1 MTPKRT
7 LADEFLD
14 WSKQRLEEIKAALAG
29 LGDQADGLNAE
40 ARQQADLAIA
50 RIRAVRAD
58 FEAKISAMLPDS
70 ASAKTVS
77 ENAFADIAADW
88 TEARVALREFFA
100 AAGGQTTA
108 VRKALAGVAQ
118 SRGRGE
124 PSKFASTVNGSA
136 ARTARI
142 SCVVCAYNE
151 ADRIRRILEAVHDHP
166 ALAEVIV
173 VNDGSTDDTEA
184 ILNDYPAIRAI
195 SYTPNRGKTYALTRG
210 IAAATGDYLM
220 FLDADLAGVNAA
232 DIQALA
238 EPVIGGRAE
247 VSISLR
253 RNSLAPYR
261 WNGLDFVSGERV
273 IPAQLLDQAIVT
285 AAGAYRALRA
295 QRIRGPFEYGSR
307 VIVEP
312 ADQMR
317 LDMILDARALEV
329 RAQGLEVFLRFRV
342 QGIEQPR
349 GAGHEVLHLRILA
362 VQDSQWI
369 ACEPPPA
376 VGVQFRLVRAEI
388 GREFISIGGTRGR
401 RPQ

>member
-1 MTPKRT
+1 MTAKRT
-7 LADEFLD
+7 PADEFLD

-50 RIRAVRAD
+50 RIRTVRAD
-58 FEAKISAMLPDS
+58 IEAKISAMLPDL

-100 AAGGQTTA
+100 AAAGQTTA

-261 WNGLDFVSGERV
+261 WIGLDFVSGERV
-273 IPAQLLDQAIVT
+273 IPAQLLDQAVKEMEHLPRWGCEAFINDLIIEEGLSVAVVDWPT
-285 AAGAYRALRA
+285 VFNTPKVSKRGAWQGVVGELEMIRDAVGFLSPIGVVRQNLALLMLVRRDSDAYGAGAASAAETGR
-295 QRIRGPFEYGSR
+295 
-307 VIVEP
+307 P
-312 ADQMR
+312 A
-317 LDMILDARALEV
+317 
-329 RAQGLEVFLRFRV
+329 
-342 QGIEQPR
+342 P
-349 GAGHEVLHLRILA
+349 
-362 VQDSQWI
+362 
-369 ACEPPPA
+369 
-376 VGVQFRLVRAEI
+376 
-388 GREFISIGGTRGR
+388 
-401 RPQ
+401 

>member
-1 MTPKRT
+1 MTSKRI

-29 LGDQADGLNAE
+29 LGDHADSLNTE

-70 ASAKTVS
+70 ASAKSVS

-88 TEARVALREFFA
+88 TEARVALRAFFA
-100 AAGGQTTA
+100 IAAGQTTA
-108 VRKALAGVAQ
+108 VRKALAGVAR

-124 PSKFASTVNGSA
+124 PSRFVSTVDGSA

-151 ADRIRRILEAVHDHP
+151 AARIRRILEAVHDHP

-184 ILNDYPAIRAI
+184 ILNEYPAIHAI

-238 EPVIGGRAE
+238 APVIGGRAE

-261 WNGLDFVSGERV
+261 WIGLDFVSGERV
-273 IPAQLLDQAIVT
+273 IPAQLLDQAVKEMEHLPRWGCEAFINDLIIEEGLSVAVVDWPT
-285 AAGAYRALRA
+285 VFNTPKVSKRGAWQGVVGELEMIRDAVGFLSPIGVVRQNLALLMLVRRDSDAYGAGAASAAETGR
-295 QRIRGPFEYGSR
+295 
-307 VIVEP
+307 P
-312 ADQMR
+312 A
-317 LDMILDARALEV
+317 
-329 RAQGLEVFLRFRV
+329 
-342 QGIEQPR
+342 P
-349 GAGHEVLHLRILA
+349 
-362 VQDSQWI
+362 
-369 ACEPPPA
+369 
-376 VGVQFRLVRAEI
+376 
-388 GREFISIGGTRGR
+388 
-401 RPQ
+401 

>member
-1 MTPKRT
+1 MTSKRT

-29 LGDQADGLNAE
+29 LGDQADSLNAE

-58 FEAKISAMLPDS
+58 IEAKISAMLPDS

-88 TEARVALREFFA
+88 TEAGAALREFFA
-100 AAGGQTTA
+100 AAAGQTTA
-108 VRKALAGVAQ
+108 VRKALGCVAQ
-118 SRGRGE
+118 SRSPGE
-124 PSKFASTVNGSA
+124 PSKLASTVNGSA
-136 ARTARI
+136 ARTTRI

-184 ILNDYPAIRAI
+184 ILKDYPAIRAI
-195 SYTPNRGKTYALTRG
+195 SYAPNRGKTYALTRG

-253 RNSLAPYR
+253 CNSLAPYR
-261 WNGLDFVSGERV
+261 WIGLDFVSGERV
-273 IPAQLLDQAIVT
+273 IPAQLLDQAVKEMEHLPRWGCEAFINDLIIEEGLSVAVVDWPT
-285 AAGAYRALRA
+285 VFNTPKVSKRGPWQGVVGELEMIRDAVGFLSPIGVVRQNLALLMLVRRDSDAYGAGAAAAETGR
-295 QRIRGPFEYGSR
+295 
-307 VIVEP
+307 P
-312 ADQMR
+312 A
-317 LDMILDARALEV
+317 
-329 RAQGLEVFLRFRV
+329 
-342 QGIEQPR
+342 P
-349 GAGHEVLHLRILA
+349 
-362 VQDSQWI
+362 
-369 ACEPPPA
+369 
-376 VGVQFRLVRAEI
+376 
-388 GREFISIGGTRGR
+388 
-401 RPQ
+401 

>member
-1 MTPKRT
+1 MTSKPT
-7 LADEFLD
+7 PAEEFLG

-29 LGDQADGLNAE
+29 LSDQADSLNTE

-70 ASAKTVS
+70 ASAKSVS

-88 TEARVALREFFA
+88 TEARVALRAFFA
-100 AAGGQTTA
+100 IAAGQTTA
-108 VRKALAGVAQ
+108 VRKALAGVAR

-124 PSKFASTVNGSA
+124 PSRFVSTVDGSA

-151 ADRIRRILEAVHDHP
+151 AARIRRILEAVHDHP

-184 ILNDYPAIRAI
+184 ILNDYPAIRVI
-195 SYTPNRGKTYALTRG
+195 SYLPNRGKTYALTRG

-261 WNGLDFVSGERV
+261 WIGLDFVSGERV
-273 IPAQLLDQAIVT
+273 IPAPLLDQAVKEMEQLPRWGCEAFINDLIIEEGLSVAVVDWPTVFNTPKT
-285 AAGAYRALRA
+285 AKRGAWQGVVGELEMIRDAVGFLSPMGVVRQNLALLMLVRRESDAYGAGA
-295 QRIRGPFEYGSR
+295 
-307 VIVEP
+307 
-312 ADQMR
+312 
-317 LDMILDARALEV
+317 
-329 RAQGLEVFLRFRV
+329 
-342 QGIEQPR
+342 
-349 GAGHEVLHLRILA
+349 
-362 VQDSQWI
+362 
-369 ACEPPPA
+369 
-376 VGVQFRLVRAEI
+376 AET
-388 GREFISIGGTRGR
+388 ESSA
-401 RPQ
+401 P